1 MPSLSDEVIEAI
13 RERVPAYR
21 RPLRG
26 RFGAGIRS
34 GVAEALTQ
42 FVDLVGDPE
51 LDRAG
56 GDAVYRAL
64 GRGEY
69 RERRSLDALLAA
81 YRIGARVS
89 WRRVSAL
96 AIEANVDRRT
106 LALLAE
112 AVFAYIDGLSALSAE
127 GYAQA
132 QSAAAGET
140 ERRRR
145 RLAALLLD
153 PAAGDEEVEAAAA
166 EAGWEPPPRLAALA
180 WAAGGR
186 RILSR
191 LPAGSLVADPG
202 EAGGPGLA
210 LLSDPE
216 APGLAARLERLATRG
231 PLVLGPAVAPR
242 SAALQRRPR
251 PRGAAPGRRRD
262 LVEAPAFSRADDH
275 LGALVAHGD
284 EQALAELAERRLAP
298 LGEETPA
305 SRRRLTE
312 TLRSWLDHQG
322 EVARVAAELH
332 VHPQTV
338 RYRLGAPA
346 GALRRAARRSRGPVR
361 ARASVARSGFAAS
374 GPGNLKA
381 GDLI

>member
-1 MPSLSDEVIEAI
+1 MPSLSDEVIEEL
-13 RERVPAYR
+13 RRRVPAYR

-26 RFGAGIRS
+26 RFGAGIRT

-69 RERRSLDALLAA
+69 RERRSLDVLLAA

-89 WRRVSAL
+89 WRRISAL

-106 LALLAE
+106 LAVLAE

-153 PAAGDEEVEAAAA
+153 PAAGDEEIEAAAA
-166 EAGWEPPPRLAALA
+166 
-180 WAAGGR
+180 
-186 RILSR
+186 
-191 LPAGSLVADPG
+191 
-202 EAGGPGLA
+202 
-210 LLSDPE
+210 
-216 APGLAARLERLATRG
+216 
-231 PLVLGPAVAPR
+231 
-242 SAALQRRPR
+242 
-251 PRGAAPGRRRD
+251 
-262 LVEAPAFSRADDH
+262 
-275 LGALVAHGD
+275 
-284 EQALAELAERRLAP
+284 
-298 LGEETPA
+298 
-305 SRRRLTE
+305 
-312 TLRSWLDHQG
+312 
-322 EVARVAAELH
+322 
-332 VHPQTV
+332 
-338 RYRLGAPA
+338 
-346 GALRRAARRSRGPVR
+346 
-361 ARASVARSGFAAS
+361 
-374 GPGNLKA
+374 
-381 GDLI
+381 

>member
-1 MPSLSDEVIEAI
+1 MPSLSDEVIEEL
-13 RERVPAYR
+13 RRRVPAYR

-26 RFGAGIRS
+26 RFGAGIRT

-69 RERRSLDALLAA
+69 RERRSLDVLLAA

-89 WRRVSAL
+89 WRRISAL

-106 LALLAE
+106 LAVLAE

-153 PAAGDEEVEAAAA
+153 PAAGDEEIEAAAA
-166 EAGWEPPPRLAALA
+166 DAGWEPPPRLAALA

-216 APGLAARLERLATRG
+216 APGLGARLERLATRG

-242 SAALQRRPR
+242 SAALSADRAR
-251 PRGAAPGRRRD
+251 AALRLVTRD

-305 SRRRLTE
+305 SRRRLSE

-338 RYRLGAPA
+338 RYRLARLRERFGERLDDPEARFELA
-346 GALRRAARRSRGPVR
+346 LALRGAVSRPPDR
-361 ARASVARSGFAAS
+361 ETS
-374 GPGNLKA
+374 KA
-381 GDLI
+381 GDPI